1 MGGDVSIAGNIIE
14 RGYGMNIA
22 EAKKEIVNT
31 VHAYLRKDE
40 NGEYA
45 IPYLRQRPV
54 LLIGPPGVGKTQIME
69 QIADE
74 CGIGLVSYT
83 ITHHT
88 RQSAVGLPMISK
100 EEYDGQEY
108 SVTEYTMSEIIAGV
122 YNCIK
127 YEKKREGILFIDE
140 INCVS
145 ETLVPMMLQFLQC
158 KTFGNQKLPDGWII
172 VAAGNP
178 YEYNRSVREFDMVTL
193 DRVRKITVEADLTVW
208 KQYAAQR
215 HIHGAIVS
223 YLDIRP
229 KNFYHIAAD
238 ADGIEFVTA
247 RGWEDMS
254 SLIFVYEELGVKVTF
269 DIVHEFLQDTEIARD
284 FSVYYDLYN
293 KYKDDYRITDILEGK
308 AEADV
313 YQRAIK
319 AGFDEKMS
327 ITNLIIDGIVTA
339 AERYEQLKCRE
350 KNVGIN
356 ITAAIDNAFAFAED
370 ALESSQILV
379 LVTGLS
385 MNPAVSRYLIENTCE
400 KYVYYSKTLMQGR
413 ERAALLDEIAKNS

>member
-1 MGGDVSIAGNIIE
+1 
-14 RGYGMNIA
+14 MNIL
-22 EAKKEIVNT
+22 EAKNEIINT
-31 VHAYLRKDE
+31 VHAYLLKDD

-45 IPYLRQRPV
+45 IPSIRQRPV

-74 CGIGLVSYT
+74 CNIGLVSYT

-88 RQSAVGLPMISK
+88 RQSAVGLPMIS
-100 EEYDGQEY
+100 EDEYEGKTY

-127 YEKKREGILFIDE
+127 YEGKREGILFIDE

-158 KTFGNQKLPDGWII
+158 KTFGNQKLPEGWII

-178 YEYNRSVREFDMVTL
+178 HEYNRSVREFDMVTL
-193 DRVRKITVEADLTVW
+193 DRVRKITVEADLAVW
-208 KQYAAQR
+208 KRYAIER
-215 HIHGAIVS
+215 HIHGSIIS

-229 KNFYHIAAD
+229 KNFYHIASD
-238 ADGIEFVTA
+238 VDGLSFVTA

-254 SLIFVYEELGVKVTF
+254 NLIYIYEKLGI
-269 DIVHEFLQDTEIARD
+269 DITYDTIHEFLQDIEISRD
-284 FSVYYDLYN
+284 FTVYYDLYN
-293 KYKDDYRITDILEGK
+293 KYKDDYRVSDILDGK
-308 AEADV
+308 ADSSV
-313 YQRAIK
+313 YQRAMK

-327 ITNLIIDGIVTA
+327 LVNLLLDGITTLIDKDSNDKSIAV
-339 AERYEQLKCRE
+339 K
-350 KNVGIN
+350 
-356 ITAAIDNAFAFAED
+356 IDNAFSFAED
-370 ALESSQILV
+370 AMDSSQILV

-385 MNPAVSRYLIENTCE
+385 MNGKTSEYLISNTSA
-400 KYVYYSKTLMQGR
+400 KFVQYSTTLMQG
-413 ERAALLDEIAKNS
+413 EQRAALLEEIK

>member
-1 MGGDVSIAGNIIE
+1 
-14 RGYGMNIA
+14 MNIL
-22 EAKKEIVNT
+22 EAKNEIINT
-31 VHAYLRKDE
+31 VHAYLLKDD

-45 IPYLRQRPV
+45 IPSIRQRPV

-74 CGIGLVSYT
+74 CNIGLVSYT

-88 RQSAVGLPMISK
+88 RQSAVGLPMIS
-100 EEYDGQEY
+100 EDEYEGKTY

-127 YEKKREGILFIDE
+127 YEGKREGILFIDE

-158 KTFGNQKLPDGWII
+158 KTFGNQKLPEGWII

-178 YEYNRSVREFDMVTL
+178 HEYNRSVREFDMVTL
-193 DRVRKITVEADLTVW
+193 DRVRKITVEADLAVW
-208 KQYAAQR
+208 KRYAIER
-215 HIHGAIVS
+215 HIHGSIIS

-229 KNFYHIAAD
+229 KNFYHIASD
-238 ADGIEFVTA
+238 VDGLSFVTA

-254 SLIFVYEELGVKVTF
+254 NLIYIYEKLGI
-269 DIVHEFLQDTEIARD
+269 DITYDTIHEFLQDIEISRD
-284 FSVYYDLYN
+284 FTVYYDLYN
-293 KYKDDYRITDILEGK
+293 KYKDDYRVSDILDGK
-308 AEADV
+308 ADSSV
-313 YQRAIK
+313 YQRAMK

-327 ITNLIIDGIVTA
+327 LVNLLLDGIATLIDKDSDDKSIAV
-339 AERYEQLKCRE
+339 K
-350 KNVGIN
+350 
-356 ITAAIDNAFAFAED
+356 IDNAFSFAED
-370 ALESSQILV
+370 AMDSSQILV

-385 MNPAVSRYLIENTCE
+385 MNGKTSEYLISNTSA
-400 KYVYYSKTLMQGR
+400 KFVQYSTTLMQG
-413 ERAALLDEIAKNS
+413 EQRAALLEEIK

>member
-1 MGGDVSIAGNIIE
+1 
-14 RGYGMNIA
+14 MNIL
-22 EAKKEIVNT
+22 EAKNEIINT
-31 VHAYLRKDE
+31 VHAYLLKDD

-45 IPYLRQRPV
+45 IPSIRQRPV

-74 CGIGLVSYT
+74 CNIGLVSYT

-88 RQSAVGLPMISK
+88 RQSAVGLPMIS
-100 EEYDGQEY
+100 EDEYEGKTY

-127 YEKKREGILFIDE
+127 YEGKREGILFIDE

-158 KTFGNQKLPDGWII
+158 KTFGNQKLPEGWII

-178 YEYNRSVREFDMVTL
+178 HEYNRSVREFDMVTL
-193 DRVRKITVEADLTVW
+193 DRVRKITVEADLAVW
-208 KQYAAQR
+208 KRYAIER
-215 HIHGAIVS
+215 HIHGSIIS

-229 KNFYHIAAD
+229 KNFYHIASD
-238 ADGIEFVTA
+238 VDGLSFVTA

-254 SLIFVYEELGVKVTF
+254 NLIYIYEKLGI
-269 DIVHEFLQDTEIARD
+269 DITYDTIHEFLQDIEISRD
-284 FSVYYDLYN
+284 FTVYYDLYN
-293 KYKDDYRITDILEGK
+293 KYKDDYRVSDILDGK
-308 AEADV
+308 ADSSV
-313 YQRAIK
+313 YQRAMK

-327 ITNLIIDGIVTA
+327 LVNLLLDGITTLIDKDSDDKSIAV
-339 AERYEQLKCRE
+339 K
-350 KNVGIN
+350 
-356 ITAAIDNAFAFAED
+356 IDNAFSFAED
-370 ALESSQILV
+370 AMDSSQILV

-385 MNPAVSRYLIENTCE
+385 MNGKTSEYLISNTSA
-400 KYVYYSKTLMQGR
+400 KFVQYSTTLMQG
-413 ERAALLDEIAKNS
+413 EQRAALLEEIK

>member
-1 MGGDVSIAGNIIE
+1 
-14 RGYGMNIA
+14 MNIL
-22 EAKKEIVNT
+22 EAKNEIINT
-31 VHAYLRKDE
+31 VHAYLLKDD

-45 IPYLRQRPV
+45 IPSIRQRPV

-74 CGIGLVSYT
+74 CNIGLVSYT

-88 RQSAVGLPMISK
+88 RQSAVGLPMIS
-100 EEYDGQEY
+100 EDEYEGKTY

-127 YEKKREGILFIDE
+127 YEGKREGILFIDE

-158 KTFGNQKLPDGWII
+158 KTFGNQKLPEGWII

-178 YEYNRSVREFDMVTL
+178 HEYNRSVREFDMVTL
-193 DRVRKITVEADLTVW
+193 DRVRKITVEADLAVW
-208 KQYAAQR
+208 KRYAIER
-215 HIHGAIVS
+215 HIHGSIIS

-229 KNFYHIAAD
+229 KNFYHIASD
-238 ADGIEFVTA
+238 VDGLSFVTA

-254 SLIFVYEELGVKVTF
+254 NLIYIYEKLGI
-269 DIVHEFLQDTEIARD
+269 DITYDTIHEFLQDIEISRD
-284 FSVYYDLYN
+284 FTVYYDLYN
-293 KYKDDYRITDILEGK
+293 KYKDDYRVSDILDGK
-308 AEADV
+308 ADSSV
-313 YQRAIK
+313 YQRAMK

-327 ITNLIIDGIVTA
+327 LVNLLLDGITTLIDKDSDDKSIAV
-339 AERYEQLKCRE
+339 K
-350 KNVGIN
+350 
-356 ITAAIDNAFAFAED
+356 IDNAFSFAED
-370 ALESSQILV
+370 AMDSSQILV

-385 MNPAVSRYLIENTCE
+385 MNGKTSEYLISNTSA
-400 KYVYYSKTLMQGR
+400 KFVQYSTTLMQG
-413 ERAALLDEIAKNS
+413 EQRAALLEEISGGN

>member
-1 MGGDVSIAGNIIE
+1 
-14 RGYGMNIA
+14 MNIL
-22 EAKKEIVNT
+22 EAKNEIINT
-31 VHAYLRKDE
+31 VHAYLLKDD

-45 IPYLRQRPV
+45 IPSIRQRPV

-74 CGIGLVSYT
+74 CNIGLVSYT

-88 RQSAVGLPMISK
+88 RQSAVGLPMIS
-100 EEYDGQEY
+100 EDEYEGKTY

-127 YEKKREGILFIDE
+127 YEGKREGILFIDE

-158 KTFGNQKLPDGWII
+158 KTFGNQKLPEGWII

-178 YEYNRSVREFDMVTL
+178 HEYNRSVREFDMVTL
-193 DRVRKITVEADLTVW
+193 DRVRKITVEADLAVW
-208 KQYAAQR
+208 KQYAIER
-215 HIHGAIVS
+215 HIHGSIIS

-229 KNFYHIAAD
+229 KNFYHIASD
-238 ADGIEFVTA
+238 VDGLSFVTA

-254 SLIFVYEELGVKVTF
+254 NLIYIYEKLGI
-269 DIVHEFLQDTEIARD
+269 DITYDTIHEFLQDIEISRD
-284 FSVYYDLYN
+284 FTVYYDLYN
-293 KYKDDYRITDILEGK
+293 KYKDDYRVSDILDGK
-308 AEADV
+308 ADSSV
-313 YQRAIK
+313 YQRAMK

-327 ITNLIIDGIVTA
+327 LVNLLLDGITTLIDKDSDDKSIAV
-339 AERYEQLKCRE
+339 K
-350 KNVGIN
+350 
-356 ITAAIDNAFAFAED
+356 IDNAFSFAED
-370 ALESSQILV
+370 AMDSSQILV

-385 MNPAVSRYLIENTCE
+385 MNGKTSEYLISNTSA
-400 KYVYYSKTLMQGR
+400 KLVQYSTTLMQG
-413 ERAALLDEIAKNS
+413 EQRAALLEEIK